1 MEKTKTKGRRRQR
14 QHKKERSRYLVIHRS
29 RKESAAFMSLLY
41 CLPFSPVRYSRL
53 GEREREIGTSKKKKS
68 SYLRSLGVWL
78 TWSYVSLGSFRKG
91 TRTRRH
97 LLLVYNH
104 LRSARF
110 VLVSLGYGGPSPKRV
125 RLLLAI
131 RHGKQ
136 IRRI

>member
-1 MEKTKTKGRRRQR
+1 MER
-14 QHKKERSRYLVIHRS
+14 
-29 RKESAAFMSLLY
+29 
-41 CLPFSPVRYSRL
+41 
-53 GEREREIGTSKKKKS
+53 EREREIGTSKKKKS

-110 VLVSLGYGGPSPKRV
+110 VLVSLGYGGPSPERV

-136 IRRI
+136 IRRIWVTHRSSLRVPRVYARGAKRGPVRERDKV